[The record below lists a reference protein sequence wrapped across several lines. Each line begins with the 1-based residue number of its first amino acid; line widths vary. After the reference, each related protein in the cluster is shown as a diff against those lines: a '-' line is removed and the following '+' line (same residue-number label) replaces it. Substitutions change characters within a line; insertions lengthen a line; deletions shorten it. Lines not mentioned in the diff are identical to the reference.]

1 MIPVQPLPYAPDAL
15 EPVLGRDLVQLHY
28 ERHYVR
34 YVERTNE
41 MTDGRF
47 TSTADAVHWA
57 RSRSDLKL
65 FEQAAQAWSHE
76 VYFNSMAPPSAGP
89 TLTADLLRLLG
100 HDFVDRWVAA
110 AESVFGSGWVWLIA
124 TPDAAP
130 RIVATKDAAI
140 PAGLVLL
147 VMDVWEHAYWCDYP
161 GERKAYARAWATELA
176 VFPPL
181 SKRWSQRNR

>member
-1 MIPVQPLPYAPDAL
+1 MIPVQPLPYAPGAL
-15 EPVLGRDLVQLHY
+15 EPVLSRDLVQLHY

-47 TSTADAVHWA
+47 ASTADAVHWA

-76 VYFNSMAPPSAGP
+76 IYFSSMAPPSSGRTGLSAEVLRRLGP
-89 TLTADLLRLLG
+89 
-100 HDFVDRWVAA
+100 DFVVRWAA
-110 AESVFGSGWVWLIA
+110 AAQSVFGSGWVWLLA
-124 TPDAAP
+124 TPGAAP

-161 GERKAYARAWATELA
+161 GERKAYARAWAAELA
-176 VFPPL
+176 DW
-181 SKRWSQRNR
+181 SKLA